1 MRLEK
6 KSKRLR
12 ARLALARNR
21 RFISRRSIARERRLR
36 TRFELRDA
44 RFKERARRPASAPN
58 VRSDA
63 LDVLTDAVAVA
74 PSFAPSFATLRAA
87 SFTRRRRRA
96 RNAVARDDERRVARA
111 QRRGEARRA
120 RRRRVQTRDASSGT
134 RSARPP
140 VEVASSSAR
149 ARRANK
155 SGRARERA
163 RASSPR
169 TVRTASR
176 SLEVLPEPR
185 MTALRAPLFVGAVSR
200 SPSRRAFVAERAVRL
215 ASFAPST
222 SRSRSRVFTTSV
234 TSPRY
239 QSTSPASSVASRRS
253 AFRARTITR
262 SRAATSDAFVSS
274 RAPLR
279 SERSFVPSSRVV
291 RLRASAPALATSPRR
306 ESNGSARRALDR
318 RALAFAPLGVARRFA
333 RRSSARFL
341 VARDPHTERSASLRA
356 GDALA
361 RSFVA
366 RRLPRAPSQ
375 ASEPPER
382 ATTYDSELVPARDA
396 YAIGSFDSF
405 ASFVAP
411 SARYLP
417 RSSFTGVLAT
427 APSRSRASSSSAPFA
442 PVARFAEARAF
453 DSPVAVRAPSLTP
466 PRAPTLTPSL
476 APPFVASLA
485 PSLAALSPFAR
496 ISFAR
501 TFARSEASPPR
512 RLTFARAP
520 SRVARRFVEPEFT
533 LDSLRA
539 RDSERSES
547 RAPVGLNASFASF
560 GSSSAFGAPRILE
573 SIESLLR
580 DSRDSLAAMTR
591 AASGEL
597 TLVTGASNR

>member
-1 MRLEK
+1 
-6 KSKRLR
+6 
-12 ARLALARNR
+12 
-21 RFISRRSIARERRLR
+21 
-36 TRFELRDA
+36 
-44 RFKERARRPASAPN
+44 
-58 VRSDA
+58 
-63 LDVLTDAVAVA
+63 
-74 PSFAPSFATLRAA
+74 
-87 SFTRRRRRA
+87 
-96 RNAVARDDERRVARA
+96 
-111 QRRGEARRA
+111 
-120 RRRRVQTRDASSGT
+120 
-134 RSARPP
+134 
-140 VEVASSSAR
+140 
-149 ARRANK
+149 
-155 SGRARERA
+155 
-163 RASSPR
+163 
-169 TVRTASR
+169 
-176 SLEVLPEPR
+176 

-200 SPSRRAFVAERAVRL
+200 SPSRRAFVAGRAVRL

-279 SERSFVPSSRVV
+279 SERSFAPSSRVV
-291 RLRASAPALATSPRR
+291 RSRESAPALVTSPRR
-306 ESNGSARRALDR
+306 SPNGSSRRALDR
-318 RALAFAPLGVARRFA
+318 RAHAFAPHGVARRFA
-333 RRSSARFL
+333 RSSSARFL

-382 ATTYDSELVPARDA
+382 ASTYDSELVPARDA

-405 ASFVAP
+405 ASFVAA

-417 RSSFTGVLAT
+417 RSSFTGVLAA

-453 DSPVAVRAPSLTP
+453 DSPVAIRAPSLTP

-476 APPFVASLA
+476 APPFATSLT

-501 TFARSEASPPR
+501 TFSRSFARSAESPPR